1 VKRYFA
7 VVIFFILSGLFCLTS
22 GGVFGDEP
30 SQSSML
36 ASLYSDIKAKKI
48 GDPLYVIISESNS
61 ATKSAQ
67 TNTNKQNKGSAEG
80 EATTGALEGLF
91 PGMGGSINYGN
102 QYRGQASTSRNAQL
116 TSRMTV
122 LVVDILPNGNLV
134 VEGTKTMEINND
146 MEVVT
151 LSGIVQPEHISGSN
165 TVYSYQIANAKLLYK
180 GKGSMTQG
188 QRIGLLGRIINW
200 IF

>member
-1 VKRYFA
+1 
-7 VVIFFILSGLFCLTS
+7 
-22 GGVFGDEP
+22 
-30 SQSSML
+30 
-36 ASLYSDIKAKKI
+36 
-48 GDPLYVIISESNS
+48 
-61 ATKSAQ
+61 
-67 TNTNKQNKGSAEG
+67 
-80 EATTGALEGLF
+80 
-91 PGMGGSINYGN
+91 MGGSINYGN

-146 MEVVT
+146 TEVVT
-151 LSGIVQPEHISGSN
+151 LSGIVQPEHISSSN
-165 TVYSYQIANAKLLYK
+165 TVYSYQIANAKLMYK